1 MVRHVAPQSQPKIK
15 IAIYSFSLVIPVIFQ
30 QTICIRTPN
39 YLVLDLIKIYGRL
52 SQKSKIGHIIPLKN
66 NDKLVSKLISPEKFY
81 WELVFDKDDEELNF
95 DQFTKRVGMKR
106 FEWPVMINKNRRDNK
121 QPFFIPVCQER
132 QNRLMKQL
140 DKSSDKEGL
149 VNNKL
154 LHLNAMVS
162 NQEINK
168 EALID
173 VFETFASSGILTKKS
188 FSDKIKSYSPLLT
201 LWDWDSFIRNMN
213 RYHIDP

>member
-1 MVRHVAPQSQPKIK
+1 MKIDPPATAVTNTSSPISMVRHVAPQSQPKIK

-39 YLVLDLIKIYGRL
+39 YLVLDLIKVSIHFYRIYRCFYMKIKQILQCVCTLHTYKQQKKIFSLQIYGRL

-121 QPFFIPVCQER
+121 QPFFIPG
-132 QNRLMKQL
+132 KQPPIQCA
-140 DKSSDKEGL
+140 KR
-149 VNNKL
+149 
-154 LHLNAMVS
+154 
-162 NQEINK
+162 
-168 EALID
+168 
-173 VFETFASSGILTKKS
+173 
-188 FSDKIKSYSPLLT
+188 DKIG
-201 LWDWDSFIRNMN
+201 
-213 RYHIDP
+213 